1 MTILHCCHT
10 PDLRRQF
17 DYLTTWTFGG
27 ASWTRSPLTTTLWY
41 RCRSA
46 SLGKSR
52 IRSTYSTGVRLRE
65 QGVKGPARHGP
76 WRLPHRD
83 RVDDDSRWSRGLG
96 TQVRCV
102 WVGRLRSR
110 LAGNRALER
119 PHTGQRRSFRQ
130 RRCRRPHRTFG
141 TDRPGRVGRAQH
153 RRRIVSESGRA
164 SPRQDS
170 CHRSACPGSVE
181 SPVAGWDPAPL
192 DQCVVFTD
200 EMVRSLFANSE
211 CFPQQ
216 AIGNYRSSLVPLTP
230 RIFNAS
236 LGLNMDLKTDPAV
249 APGWGSQI
257 PVLLLVADQDQLI
270 PEARAEETSTALGV
284 PITRLATDWGLSG
297 HGHNFII
304 EMGSEEIAQHVDA
317 WLSSVC

>member
-1 MTILHCCHT
+1 MDQITTDDDVVVSMSERFVGQVPHQVYVQHWRPSPEAKVSRGPLVMVHGGFHTGTAWTTT
-10 PDLRRQF
+10 PD
-17 DYLTTWTFGG
+17 
-27 ASWTRSPLTTTLWY
+27 
-41 RCRSA
+41 
-46 SLGKSR
+46 
-52 IRSTYSTGVRLRE
+52 
-65 QGVKGPARHGP
+65 
-76 WRLPHRD
+76 
-83 RVDDDSRWSRGLG
+83 
-96 TQVRCV
+96 
-102 WVGRLRSR
+102 
-110 LAGNRALER
+110 
-119 PHTGQRRSFRQ
+119 
-130 RRCRRPHRTFG
+130 
-141 TDRPGRVGRAQH
+141 GRAGWAP
-153 RRRIVSESGRA
+153 RFAAFGWDVFVVDWPGTGRSSGLTLDNVAVSANDVVDGLIALLEQTGPVVLVGHSIGAALSLKVAERHPGKIRA
-164 SPRQDS
+164 IAALAP
-170 CHRSACPGSVE
+170 ASVE

-216 AIGNYRSSLVPLTP
+216 AIGNYRSSLVPLPP

-304 EMGSEEIAQHVDA
+304 EVGSEEIAQRVDA